1 MIERREIDVAGLPA
15 EYLSA
20 GSGDPVVAIHG
31 LGESAASWRPAMSR
45 LAAGHRVYAPTLPG
59 HGDSA
64 KPRADYTPDF
74 LAGFVERFID
84 ALELE
89 DPVLTGGSLGGL
101 VALRVALRRPGQLR
115 ALVLVDSVGLGR
127 AINPVHSLLSVPGLG
142 ELAAAWARTPLGA
155 LQRPFYRTG
164 LMFANPLRV
173 PADWYAEQSRLTQVP
188 GAMEGLV
195 AANRAAVGPLGQR
208 VRLRE
213 ELARITVPT
222 LVVWGAEDLI
232 VPVRHGRAA
241 VEHLPEGR
249 LVVLPDC
256 GHVPHIEHPDR
267 FAAVVA
273 EFLAGL
279 PGETAPDRRPPQAEA
294 PGRPG

>member
-1 MIERREIDVAGLPA
+1 MIERRELEVAGLPT

-20 GSGDPVVAIHG
+20 GSGDPVVVVHG

-64 KPRADYTPDF
+64 KPPADYTPGF
-74 LAGFVERFID
+74 LAGFVERFLD

-89 DPVLTGGSLGGL
+89 DPVLAGASLGGL
-101 VALRVALRRPGQLR
+101 VALRVALGWPGRLR

-127 AINPVHSLLSVPGLG
+127 AINPVHPLLSVPGLG
-142 ELAAAWARTPLGA
+142 ELTAAWAKTPLGA
-155 LQRPFYRTG
+155 WQRPFYRTG
-164 LMFANPLRV
+164 LMFANPMRV
-173 PADWYAEQSRLTQVP
+173 PADWYVEQARLAQVP

-195 AANRAAVGPLGQR
+195 AANRAAIGPLGQR

-222 LVVWGAEDLI
+222 LVVWGAQDLI

-241 VEHLPEGR
+241 VEHLPDGR

-267 FAAVVA
+267 FAPAVA
-273 EFLAGL
+273 DFLAGL
-279 PGETAPDRRPPQAEA
+279 AAEPARDRRPAQPQA